1 MCGFLLKPVDLSPY
15 SSKMCST
22 ERKWR
27 YIQ

>member
-1 MCGFLLKPVDLSPY
+1 MCGFLLKTVDLSPY